1 MSPLGGCT
9 GGCSTPAGRPT
20 VTSPTHTMSESQGG
34 GALVQCLKRWGPLLA
49 HSLCLHTC
57 PSESH
62 GINQGGP
69 PASVSS
75 LSPTDS
81 GVCEMCT
88 SQDFRGHM
96 VMECRVS
103 GGGGRGGRG
112 LLYLGVSHLGRFCPQ
127 GTWGDVWGICA
138 CHGGG
143 LLALSGWGAGR
154 LPHTLTVPR
163 TPPQRML

>member
-1 MSPLGGCT
+1 
-9 GGCSTPAGRPT
+9 
-20 VTSPTHTMSESQGG
+20 
-34 GALVQCLKRWGPLLA
+34 
-49 HSLCLHTC
+49 
-57 PSESH
+57 
-62 GINQGGP
+62 
-69 PASVSS
+69 
-75 LSPTDS
+75 
-81 GVCEMCT
+81 
-88 SQDFRGHM
+88 M

-103 GGGGRGGRG
+103 WGGEREGRG